1 MASLGPALSATL
13 VTPDLDQSIAAYC
26 GFLYQ
31 QVHTRGYL
39 DAETAAH
46 LNCPA
51 LVGAPLVWLANA
63 LGEPWL
69 RFIEHPETASF
80 DPFRHS
86 GWLSLEIS
94 VEDVDSLH
102 REIKDSPFTII
113 GEPANLDLSDDIRA
127 MQVIGPGG
135 EVLYLT
141 EVKAQVPSFELAL
154 ARCKVDRLFI
164 SVLLTPDRDQSL
176 AVYERLNGNRGF
188 KFDTKVTIINRARN
202 LDVNQRHP
210 LATIQLAGN
219 NLIEIDQL
227 DGLEAKQ
234 YSEGTLPPGIAL
246 ISFKVNVLPE
256 YLSRTLLLTEPQKGS
271 KATVLTGHAGELFE
285 LIETCK

>member
-13 VTPDLDQSIAAYC
+13 VTPDLDKSITAYC
-26 GFLYQ
+26 GFLNQ
-31 QVHTRGYL
+31 HVHSRGYL
-39 DAETAAH
+39 DEATAAH

-51 LVGAPLVWLANA
+51 LTGAPLVWLANE

-69 RFIEHPETASF
+69 RFIEHREAASF

-86 GWLSLEIS
+86 GWLSLEIG
-94 VEDVDSLH
+94 VQDVDALY
-102 REIKDSPFTII
+102 REIKGSSFTII
-113 GEPANLDLSDDIRA
+113 GEPADLDLSDDIRA

-141 EVKAQVPSFELAL
+141 QIKAVVPPFELLL

-164 SVLLTPDRDQSL
+164 SVLLTPERDQTLS
-176 AVYERLNGNRGF
+176 VYEQLSGNNGL
-188 KFDTKVTIINRARN
+188 KFDTKVTVINHARN

-210 LATIQLAGN
+210 LAVIQLAGEN
-219 NLIEIDQL
+219 MIEIDQL
-227 DGLEAKQ
+227 DGLEPKQ
-234 YSEGTLPPGIAL
+234 YPEGTLPAGIAV
-246 ISFKVNVLPE
+246 ISFGVSSIPENLP
-256 YLSRTLLLTEPQKGS
+256 SSLLLNEHQKEY

-285 LIETCK
+285 LIET